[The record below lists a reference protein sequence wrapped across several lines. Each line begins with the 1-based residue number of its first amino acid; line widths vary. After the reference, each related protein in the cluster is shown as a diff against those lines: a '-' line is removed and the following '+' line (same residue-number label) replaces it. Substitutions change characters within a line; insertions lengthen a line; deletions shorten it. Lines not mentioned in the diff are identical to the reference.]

1 VAEPYA
7 GKPIVTAAWITDA
20 LFAVTAIPAAAG
32 VSELEGVALAVALLL
47 FLAGIGVWL
56 WAFFGALVRSA
67 NGDDIVVGSLFLLQ
81 GPAPG
86 TVRIQLYAAL
96 AVSIVIAGVTA
107 TSNAFGILVP
117 MLPFGLVGLW
127 GARHGEFPPRAA
139 RP

>member
-7 GKPIVTAAWITDA
+7 GKRIVTAAWITDV

-32 VSELEGVALAVALLL
+32 VRSLEGVALAVALLL

-56 WAFFGALVRSA
+56 WSFFGALLRSA

-81 GPAPG
+81 GPAPR

-117 MLPFGLVGLW
+117 MLPAGLIGLW
-127 GARHGEFPPRAA
+127 GARHGQFPPRAA